1 MKRRNAD
8 CSKIR
13 RLPKRSKIT
22 EGFYGRY
29 NFSIFNMAAILI
41 IILKEWILFL
51 LSGPFLYLFASAA
64 REKPFGDQFYN
75 VDCKRWRLLMVYDN
89 EEMNRRLFL
98 DVCEHKCLFAVF
110 SGLLFDRESNRI
122 NHEADKN
129 QRIYILFL
137 IFVSATW
144 INSQSLQKIVS
155 VLLSDWTIT
164 SDNFEII
171 YLDFVNYLATTLH

>member
-64 REKPFGDQFYN
+64 REKPLGDQFYN

-110 SGLLFDRESNRI
+110 SGLLLKQTKI
-122 NHEADKN
+122 NE
-129 QRIYILFL
+129 YIFCFL

-144 INSQSLQKIVS
+144 INFHIPCKKLCQCFCLI
-155 VLLSDWTIT
+155 
-164 SDNFEII
+164 ER
-171 YLDFVNYLATTLH
+171 

>member
-51 LSGPFLYLFASAA
+51 LSSPFLHLFASAA

-122 NHEADKN
+122 NHKADKN
-129 QRIYILFL
+129 QRIYILLFNL
-137 IFVSATW
+137 CFCH
-144 INSQSLQKIVS
+144 
-155 VLLSDWTIT
+155 
-164 SDNFEII
+164 
-171 YLDFVNYLATTLH
+171 VN

>member
-98 DVCEHKCLFAVF
+98 DVCEHKCLSQYSAVYYLIGKVIEF
-110 SGLLFDRESNRI
+110 IMKQTKI
-122 NHEADKN
+122 NE
-129 QRIYILFL
+129 YIFCFL

-144 INSQSLQKIVS
+144 INSLQKFVS

-164 SDNFEII
+164 SDNFEMI
-171 YLDFVNYLATTLH
+171 YLNFVNYLATTLH

>member
-51 LSGPFLYLFASAA
+51 LSSPFLYLFASAA
-64 REKPFGDQFYN
+64 REKPLGDQFYN

-110 SGLLFDRESNRI
+110 SGLLFDREKKI
-122 NHEADKN
+122 NE
-129 QRIYILFL
+129 YIFCFL

-144 INSQSLQKIVS
+144 INFHIPCKKLCQCFCLI
-155 VLLSDWTIT
+155 
-164 SDNFEII
+164 ER
-171 YLDFVNYLATTLH
+171 